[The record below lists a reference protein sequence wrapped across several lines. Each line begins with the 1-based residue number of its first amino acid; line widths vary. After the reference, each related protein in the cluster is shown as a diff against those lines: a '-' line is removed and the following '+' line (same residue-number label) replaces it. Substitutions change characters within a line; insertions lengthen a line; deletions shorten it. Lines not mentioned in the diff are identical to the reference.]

1 MRKKKSDKKINV
13 KKIIILILVA
23 IIAVIIVGIV
33 FKKEDNR
40 EEVRKQ
46 QQQLAEAQR
55 NYITLDD
62 GTQVNTSKKIIE
74 DKNIGTL
81 VISNT
86 QITRKKDITTVI
98 ADVKNTGT
106 ENAGKF
112 SVNVTFI
119 EKDGDEIASIVGYI
133 QEVKPGDT
141 LELIISGSYN
151 FVDAYDFIIEKR

>member
-1 MRKKKSDKKINV
+1 MRKQKDNKKINV
-13 KKIIILILVA
+13 KKIIILILAA
-23 IIAVIIVGIV
+23 IIAVIILGTV

-40 EEVRKQ
+40 EAVRKQ
-46 QQQLAEAQR
+46 QQQLAEVQR
-55 NYITLDD
+55 NYTTLDD

-86 QITRKKDITTVI
+86 QITRKNNITTVI

-119 EKDGDEIASIVGYI
+119 EKDGDEIANMVGYI
-133 QEVKPGDT
+133 QEVKPGET
-141 LELIISGSYN
+141 LDLVISGSHN